1 MSPVGDG
8 ILAGTQSAAQNQ
20 RSPSH
25 MRHSSTT
32 QRLRHHRRLTH
43 GRVAPVLI
51 ILLALIISA
60 IVFFFFTRPVLEKN
74 AADKAVPTNSPTAAV
89 AAPAKPEAATTAAS
103 APTAAPQAPAK
114 PQPAPAANFGFAR
127 PLDVGKELLR
137 GLNAGE
143 YEKIGSMAAA
153 ADPTQAAVA
162 VGIFQR
168 LMKDLGAKMGTE
180 DQVELLGMVENKTRI
195 VIPFTLPG
203 QQSPIRLQLDLERD
217 ERMGWKITRLELP
230 KEAAAALTPK
240 TESPTT
246 ATTTAAS
253 SSAPVGSPG
262 KPTAPGTTAMS
273 AATATPA
280 TASVT
285 PTAAAKSLFT
295 VSQGD
300 DALTFGSD
308 FVHALLKH
316 DFIEAKK
323 YVDEKKVP
331 AERLA
336 GLCIV
341 FEEGQYEF
349 KPTKPLIITVANP
362 EVSWIIAQV
371 QSQSLQQSTEFGLE
385 LQRSGLDQPWRV
397 VGLNLSEILSSFAS
411 STSKLGVPY
420 TPIVKNPKGG
430 ESLALYFEYDRAELH
445 PRAQKQLEIVAGL
458 LKSDPSKKLHIEGHT
473 DDKGTDNYNLQL
485 SRSRAET
492 VKRQLGALGV
502 SEDQIV
508 TVALGKAQPLSPN
521 QKADG
526 SDDPEGRSKNRR
538 AEIFLDF

>member
-1 MSPVGDG
+1 MPPVGDG
-8 ILAGTQSAAQNQ
+8 ILGGTQTAAKV
-20 RSPSH
+20 SVPTS
-25 MRHSSTT
+25 MRHTFTSFSSGHS
-32 QRLRHHRRLTH
+32 LRVTF
-43 GRVAPVLI
+43 GGAAPIVI
-51 ILLALIISA
+51 IAIALILSA
-60 IVFFFFTRPVLEKN
+60 LVFFFITRPALEKK
-74 AADKAVPTNSPTAAV
+74 AAAEVT
-89 AAPAKPEAATTAAS
+89 AAPAATDMDAKPETTHTSAAAT
-103 APTAAPQAPAK
+103 PPPATPVPEK
-114 PQPAPAANFGFAR
+114 PKPAPAPSFGFAR
-127 PLDVGKELLR
+127 PLDVGKEMLR
-137 GLNAGE
+137 GLTAGE
-143 YEKIGSMAAA
+143 FEKVGSMAAA
-153 ADPTQAAVA
+153 ADPTQAETAKA
-162 VGIFQR
+162 IFQT
-168 LMKDLGAKMGTE
+168 LIKDLGAKMGTE

-195 VIPFTLPG
+195 VIPFTLPN
-203 QQSPIRLQLDLERD
+203 QAEPLRLQLDLERD

-230 KEAAAALTPK
+230 KEAAAALAAKPA
-240 TESPTT
+240 P
-246 ATTTAAS
+246 AMPATAAS
-253 SSAPVGSPG
+253 AAPTPGSPAAASPSAPGQ
-262 KPTAPGTTAMS
+262 TA
-273 AATATPA
+273 PA
-280 TASVT
+280 TAAASA
-285 PTAAAKSLFT
+285 PTAMAPKATAKPLFA

-308 FVHALLKH
+308 FVRALLKH
-316 DFIEAKK
+316 DFIAAKK
-323 YVDEKKVP
+323 FVDEKKVP

-397 VGLNLSEILSSFAS
+397 VGLNLSEILGSFAN

-458 LKSDPSKKLHIEGHT
+458 LKSDPTKKLHIEGHT
-473 DDKGTDNYNLQL
+473 DDKGTDDYNLQL

-502 SEDQIV
+502 SEDQVI

-526 SDDPEGRSKNRR
+526 TDDPEGRSKNRR